1 MSKVRRIYV
10 EKKEPYAVAAR
21 QLKEDILGFLA
32 VKGLTGVRKLIRY
45 DVENV
50 SDEVFETACKTVFSE
65 PPVDIL
71 YRETIDV
78 PKDGFVFSVEALPGQ
93 FDQRADS
100 AVQCVQFLNEN
111 ENPVIKT
118 AETYI
123 LTGTFTEDEIDRI
136 KKYCINPV
144 DSRETGMEKPA
155 TLQTEYPQADD
166 VQVLTGMTT
175 MYEDELTRLYKS
187 LGLAMTYN
195 CSSRSILQIQS
206 TEIPRSQKA
215 VFLTPIGPITAA
227 TRPSRRSFATSSSRT
242 ASIGTLSSP
251 PT

>member
-10 EKKEPYAVAAR
+10 EKKEPFAVAAR
-21 QLKEDILGFLA
+21 QLRDDIIGFLA

-50 SDEVFETACKTVFSE
+50 SDEVFETACRTVFSE

-78 PKDGFVFSVEALPGQ
+78 PANGHVFSVEALPGQ

-111 ENPVIKT
+111 EQPVIRT

-123 LTGTFTEDEIDRI
+123 LLGEITDEELERI
-136 KKYCINPV
+136 KHYCINPV
-144 DSRETGMEKPA
+144 DSRETGMEKPE
-155 TLQTEYPQADD
+155 TLQMDYPEAED
-166 VQVLTGMTT
+166 V
-175 MYEDELTRLYKS
+175 K
-187 LGLAMTYN
+187 
-195 CSSRSILQIQS
+195 ILWIC
-206 TEIPRSQKA
+206 
-215 VFLTPIGPITAA
+215 
-227 TRPSRRSFATSSSRT
+227 
-242 ASIGTLSSP
+242 TLHWDLR
-251 PT
+251 